1 MIGASDTHVG
11 AGAFDEDNYWSK
23 VGLVDNMKKTLT
35 ARLIISIISWSA
47 SGLAAVWA
55 DSNTR
60 GDIFDAMRRKET
72 YATTGP
78 RIKLRFF
85 ALISAAILKTAPIEY
100 REGLV

>member
-1 MIGASDTHVG
+1 
-11 AGAFDEDNYWSK
+11 
-23 VGLVDNMKKTLT
+23 MKQPNPDGT
-35 ARLIISIISWSA
+35 AYNINNFHTWSA

-85 ALISAAILKTAPIEY
+85 ASADFSRNIENRADMVNALIAKVYQWVVI
-100 REGLV
+100 

>member
-1 MIGASDTHVG
+1 
-11 AGAFDEDNYWSK
+11 
-23 VGLVDNMKKTLT
+23 MKQPNPDGT
-35 ARLIISIISWSA
+35 AYNINNFHTWSA

-78 RIKLRFF
+78 RIKFASSLR
-85 ALISAAILKTAPIEY
+85 LISAAILKTAPIW
-100 REGLV
+100 